1 MGSSGRAME
10 HVTVVG
16 AGTVQ
21 RAAVISSTSV
31 HRVVAGNQMIMSG
44 HMGWPSRGGGVAA

>member
-10 HVTVVG
+10 HGTVVG

-21 RAAVISSTSV
+21 RATVISSTSA
-31 HRVVAGNQMIMSG
+31 HRVAADKQMIMSG
-44 HMGWPSRGGGVAA
+44 HMGWPTRGGAVAV